1 MRPCPRRL
9 ALVCSTV
16 LLLIALFLTVVDLG
30 QILRNELVLGG
41 VGVVLLLWLLLRVAL
56 TERGRLIELFFFEL
70 PRIKDV
76 TN

>member
-41 VGVVLLLWLLLRVAL
+41 VGVVLLLLLRVAL